1 MEFSHLPNEL
11 TDILLL
17 LKKHKQGLNEQSIEL
32 LLEKSTNKLLSLHS
46 PARELKI
53 LSDFGYITCKN
64 NLYILTVEGK
74 IYLTNLDRE
83 LAKINQGE
91 KTVNLAQ
98 EANTI
103 AKDSNTIAN
112 KANAIAKDSNKIAE
126 KARRDARFSILI
138 AFLSFVVA
146 VIALFKK

>member
-91 KTVNLAQ
+91 KTVDLAQ
-98 EANTI
+98 EANT
-103 AKDSNTIAN
+103 
-112 KANAIAKDSNKIAE
+112 IAKDSNKIAE

>member
-11 TDILLL
+11 IDILLL

-32 LLEKSTNKLLSLHS
+32 LLEETTNKLLSLQS

-53 LSDFGYITCKN
+53 LLDFGYITCKN
-64 NLYILTVEGK
+64 NLYTLTVEGK

-91 KTVNLAQ
+91 KTVDLAQ
-98 EANTI
+98 EANT
-103 AKDSNTIAN
+103 
-112 KANAIAKDSNKIAE
+112 IAKDSNKIAE

>member
-11 TDILLL
+11 IDILLL

-32 LLEKSTNKLLSLHS
+32 LLEETTNKLLSLYF

-64 NLYILTVEGK
+64 NLYTLTVEGK

-91 KTVNLAQ
+91 KTVDLAQ
-98 EANTI
+98 EANT
-103 AKDSNTIAN
+103 
-112 KANAIAKDSNKIAE
+112 IAKDSNKIAE

>member
-32 LLEKSTNKLLSLHS
+32 LLEETTNKLLSLQS

-53 LSDFGYITCKN
+53 LLDFGYITCKN

-138 AFLSFVVA
+138 AFLSVVVA